1 MKIRNGF
8 VSNSSSSSFMIFG
21 ICFDSSTDVFKEA
34 KIEHDEDNDDTDVM
48 TILENEITKRG
59 LNLEVQ
65 YAGDSDYVILV
76 VAGMKLEIM
85 KQVFSLRNQLRQTLK
100 NYSQRLISR
109 NKLGH
114 IQKHI
119 TIKQNNKC

>member
-65 YAGDSDYVILV
+65 YAGDSDYVYIGRSWDEVGDNETGLQFKESI
-76 VAGMKLEIM
+76 AADIKKLFPKVNIK
-85 KQVFSLRNQLRQTLK
+85 KQVGTHSETYYN
-100 NYSQRLISR
+100 
-109 NKLGH
+109 
-114 IQKHI
+114 
-119 TIKQNNKC
+119 